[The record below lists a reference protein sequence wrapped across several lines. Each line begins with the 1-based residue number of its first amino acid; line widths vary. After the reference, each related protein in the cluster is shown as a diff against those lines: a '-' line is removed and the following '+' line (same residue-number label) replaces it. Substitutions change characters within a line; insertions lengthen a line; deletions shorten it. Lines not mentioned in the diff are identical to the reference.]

1 MGHALRLLPRTP
13 ADAPCAAPARAVA
26 TSMFKGLVRAAGF
39 AVEPASDAAGPTL
52 VLHDAAAAEI
62 LRFVPDDVGTLTDE
76 TWTLTALTLD
86 GQPRSAVSGA
96 GAELA
101 FTIDGIARRDRQE
114 RGSMVGSSGCNGIL
128 ATFERSGDR
137 LRFGDLETTGAPC
150 PADLAAQESAVLAVL
165 ASDDLELEL
174 PPDRLVLTD
183 RASGDGLELTSSA
196 PLEGSTWLL
205 REVAGR
211 GSPEMPVTLR
221 LADGR
226 LAGEGPC
233 GPYEGSYATDGRFID
248 IDDLRGTDGAGC
260 GARVQQRELLLA
272 LDRAVL
278 LDRRPPRLRLLDAAG
293 ALVATFTRPPGP

>member
-1 MGHALRLLPRTP
+1 
-13 ADAPCAAPARAVA
+13 
-26 TSMFKGLVRAAGF
+26 
-39 AVEPASDAAGPTL
+39 
-52 VLHDAAAAEI
+52 
-62 LRFVPDDVGTLTDE
+62 
-76 TWTLTALTLD
+76 
-86 GQPRSAVSGA
+86 VSGA
-96 GAELA
+96 VAELA
-101 FTIDGIARRDRQE
+101 FTTDGPARRDRQE

-137 LRFGDLETTGAPC
+137 LRVRDLETTGAPC
-150 PADLAAQESAVLAVL
+150 PADLAAQETAVLAVL
-165 ASDDLELEL
+165 ASDDLEVDL

-221 LADGR
+221 LANGR

-233 GPYEGSYATDGRFID
+233 GPYEGSYTTDGRFID
-248 IDDLRGTDGAGC
+248 VDDLRGTDGAGC

-272 LDRAVL
+272 LERAVL
-278 LDRRPPRLRLLDAAG
+278 LERQPPRLRLLDAAG